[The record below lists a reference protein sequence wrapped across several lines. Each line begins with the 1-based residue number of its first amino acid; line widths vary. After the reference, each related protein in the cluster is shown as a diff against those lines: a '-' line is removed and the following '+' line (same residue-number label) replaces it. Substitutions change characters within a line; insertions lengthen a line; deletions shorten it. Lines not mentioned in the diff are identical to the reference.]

1 MEKKDA
7 YALADQVM
15 ERILQVDHV
24 ATVGALAGGS
34 TTLIASA
41 QGAEEDYTSYSF
53 YVIPDDDVTKERQV
67 ADICSDIERKTADLD
82 CELTVSSSS
91 MGDMAAMMGN
101 GLQIDIYG
109 DDLDQLMEISK
120 EIEKLVEKVEGFE
133 NISNG
138 QEEGDQVMRL
148 VIDKDKAMRL
158 GLTVAQIYSSISDR
172 LTRGEGGGHSDH

>member
-1 MEKKDA
+1 
-7 YALADQVM
+7 
-15 ERILQVDHV
+15 
-24 ATVGALAGGS
+24 
-34 TTLIASA
+34 
-41 QGAEEDYTSYSF
+41 
-53 YVIPDDDVTKERQV
+53 
-67 ADICSDIERKTADLD
+67 
-82 CELTVSSSS
+82 
-91 MGDMAAMMGN
+91 MMGN

-172 LTRGEGGGHSDH
+172 LTGRRRRPQ